1 MELLSKMNDNICAL
15 GVSLNKRKHES
26 IVSDQPSTNMAV
38 SAKKAKTSSLSE
50 SVSDNESDS
59 EALLG
64 NAEQGHHNGNENTS
78 NEDEQQP
85 ANMADVDDPLLDE
98 IAQSLDETERTGDPV
113 SDKLALIANKRW
125 NHKLSDD
132 QLKEKAEKYP
142 RPANCDKV
150 VSPRVNPEIW
160 AKLPRAVRGE
170 DHKLFRVQT
179 QLSTVTNLVV
189 QATDMLLKEKSDPK
203 SLQIDDLVRM
213 NTDSVALVSH
223 ASHELAQR
231 RREIIKPHLHR
242 DYIEL
247 CSQEVP
253 VTSLLFGDDLQT
265 ELTRIRATNKIG
277 NTTNPSSHAPSQRR
291 IYKPNTSNYGNSL
304 LARSPVVQTTGEQQ
318 QAGSEPS
325 SFRANKEI
333 DSEAIHKLSQIQ
345 VSEYESLV
353 PSQHKVANFKAGQL
367 STSYFAWNELTS
379 DPEILET
386 VSGQRI
392 EFNQNPVQLNLPVQP
407 NYSCQQGQFIDS
419 EIQSLL
425 KKGVI
430 VESTHEPNEYISP
443 IFLRPKKDG

>member
-1 MELLSKMNDNICAL
+1 MAEDTSDMEKELLNEEEQDKTDEDLSTNELFMELLSKMNDNICAL
-15 GVSLNKRKHES
+15 GVSLNKRKHAS
-26 IVSDQPSTNMAV
+26 IVSDQPSTNTAV

-59 EALLG
+59 EGLLG
-64 NAEQGHHNGNENTS
+64 NVEQGHHNGNENTS

-85 ANMADVDDPLLDE
+85 ANMVDVDDPLLDE

-179 QLSTVTNLVV
+179 QLSTVTNLV
-189 QATDMLLKEKSDPK
+189 QATDMLLKAKSDPK

-213 NTDSVALVSH
+213 NTDAVALVSH

-277 NTTNPSSHAPSQRR
+277 NTTNPSSHTPSQRR
-291 IYKPNTSNYGNSL
+291 IYKPNTSNSGKKQ
-304 LARSPVVQTTGEQQ
+304 SPFLWRGAQ
-318 QAGSEPS
+318 
-325 SFRANKEI
+325 
-333 DSEAIHKLSQIQ
+333 
-345 VSEYESLV
+345 
-353 PSQHKVANFKAGQL
+353 
-367 STSYFAWNELTS
+367 SY
-379 DPEILET
+379 
-386 VSGQRI
+386 R
-392 EFNQNPVQLNLPVQP
+392 
-407 NYSCQQGQFIDS
+407 
-419 EIQSLL
+419 
-425 KKGVI
+425 
-430 VESTHEPNEYISP
+430 
-443 IFLRPKKDG
+443 

>member
-26 IVSDQPSTNMAV
+26 IVSDQPSTNTAV

-64 NAEQGHHNGNENTS
+64 NVEQGHHNGNENTL

-98 IAQSLDETERTGDPV
+98 IAQSLDETERTGDHV
-113 SDKLALIANKRW
+113 SDKLVLIANKRW

-179 QLSTVTNLVV
+179 QLSTVTNLLV
-189 QATDMLLKEKSDPK
+189 QATDMLLKAKSDPK

-213 NTDSVALVSH
+213 NIDAVALVSH

-242 DYIEL
+242 DQTVYDQAIQL
-247 CSQEVP
+247 LD
-253 VTSLLFGDDLQT
+253 VTPSIDLFASRLNYKCKPYVAFRPDPEAQAINAFHISWVNMCFYAFPLFCIINQVLQKISEEKATGIIVIPQWPTQSWWPYLTNMLINCPLMLPSTQTTLMLPSHPQKIHPLQKNLRLLMYHLKVKEFQKKLLQSSYKHGDRGLKNS
-265 ELTRIRATNKIG
+265 TN
-277 NTTNPSSHAPSQRR
+277 T
-291 IYKPNTSNYGNSL
+291 IYKSGNST
-304 LARSPVVQTTGEQQ
+304 VVNEV
-318 QAGSEPS
+318 SIP
-325 SFRANKEI
+325 F
-333 DSEAIHKLSQIQ
+333 LQI
-345 VSEYESLV
+345 
-353 PSQHKVANFKAGQL
+353 
-367 STSYFAWNELTS
+367 
-379 DPEILET
+379 
-386 VSGQRI
+386 
-392 EFNQNPVQLNLPVQP
+392 
-407 NYSCQQGQFIDS
+407 
-419 EIQSLL
+419 
-425 KKGVI
+425 
-430 VESTHEPNEYISP
+430 
-443 IFLRPKKDG
+443 

>member
-1 MELLSKMNDNICAL
+1 MAEDTSDMEKELLNEEEQDQTDEDLSTNERFMELLSKMNDNICAL

-26 IVSDQPSTNMAV
+26 IVSDQPSTNTAV

-189 QATDMLLKEKSDPK
+189 QATDMLLKAKSDPK
-203 SLQIDDLVRM
+203 SLQIDDL
-213 NTDSVALVSH
+213 
-223 ASHELAQR
+223 
-231 RREIIKPHLHR
+231 
-242 DYIEL
+242 
-247 CSQEVP
+247 
-253 VTSLLFGDDLQT
+253 
-265 ELTRIRATNKIG
+265 
-277 NTTNPSSHAPSQRR
+277 
-291 IYKPNTSNYGNSL
+291 
-304 LARSPVVQTTGEQQ
+304 
-318 QAGSEPS
+318 
-325 SFRANKEI
+325 
-333 DSEAIHKLSQIQ
+333 
-345 VSEYESLV
+345 
-353 PSQHKVANFKAGQL
+353 
-367 STSYFAWNELTS
+367 
-379 DPEILET
+379 
-386 VSGQRI
+386 
-392 EFNQNPVQLNLPVQP
+392 
-407 NYSCQQGQFIDS
+407 
-419 EIQSLL
+419 
-425 KKGVI
+425 
-430 VESTHEPNEYISP
+430 
-443 IFLRPKKDG
+443 

>member
-1 MELLSKMNDNICAL
+1 MAEDTSDMEKELLREAEQHQSDEDLSTNERFMELLSKMNDNICAL

-26 IVSDQPSTNMAV
+26 FVSDQPSTNTAV
-38 SAKKAKTSSLSE
+38 SAKKAKIRSLSE

-64 NAEQGHHNGNENTS
+64 DTEQGRHHNANGNDENNS
-78 NEDEQQP
+78 SEDEQQP
-85 ANMADVDDPLLDE
+85 AIMADVDDPLLDE

-125 NHKLSDD
+125 NRKLSDD

-189 QATDMLLKEKSDPK
+189 QATDMLLKAKSDPK
-203 SLQIDDLVRM
+203 SLKIDDLVRM
-213 NTDSVALVSH
+213 NTDAVALVSH
-223 ASHELAQR
+223 ASHELAHR
-231 RREIIKPHLHR
+231 RREIIRPHLHR

-277 NTTNPSSHAPSQRR
+277 NTTNPSSHAPNQRR
-291 IYKPNTSNYGNSL
+291 IYKPSTSNYGNKQPSFL
-304 LARSPVVQTTGEQQ
+304 WRGAQSYRRLENNNRRGQNRGQNRARFGPM
-318 QAGSEPS
+318 
-325 SFRANKEI
+325 RK
-333 DSEAIHKLSQIQ
+333 
-345 VSEYESLV
+345 
-353 PSQHKVANFKAGQL
+353 
-367 STSYFAWNELTS
+367 
-379 DPEILET
+379 
-386 VSGQRI
+386 
-392 EFNQNPVQLNLPVQP
+392 
-407 NYSCQQGQFIDS
+407 
-419 EIQSLL
+419 
-425 KKGVI
+425 
-430 VESTHEPNEYISP
+430 
-443 IFLRPKKDG
+443 

>member
-1 MELLSKMNDNICAL
+1 MAEDTSDMEKELLNEEEQDQTDEYLSMNERFMELLSKMNDNICAL

-26 IVSDQPSTNMAV
+26 IVSDQPSTNTAV

-64 NAEQGHHNGNENTS
+64 NAEQGHHNGNENTA

-189 QATDMLLKEKSDPK
+189 QATDMLLKAKSDPK

-213 NTDSVALVSH
+213 NTDAVALVSH

-265 ELTRIRATNKIG
+265 ELTRIRATNKVG

-291 IYKPNTSNYGNSL
+291 IYKPNTSNYGNKQPPFLWRGAQSYRRL
-304 LARSPVVQTTGEQQ
+304 DNNNRRGQNRGQNRARFGP
-318 QAGSEPS
+318 
-325 SFRANKEI
+325 I
-333 DSEAIHKLSQIQ
+333 
-345 VSEYESLV
+345 
-353 PSQHKVANFKAGQL
+353 
-367 STSYFAWNELTS
+367 
-379 DPEILET
+379 
-386 VSGQRI
+386 
-392 EFNQNPVQLNLPVQP
+392 
-407 NYSCQQGQFIDS
+407 
-419 EIQSLL
+419 
-425 KKGVI
+425 KK
-430 VESTHEPNEYISP
+430 
-443 IFLRPKKDG
+443 

>member
-1 MELLSKMNDNICAL
+1 MAEDTSDMEKELLIEEEQHQSDEDLSTNERFMELLSKMNDNICAL

-26 IVSDQPSTNMAV
+26 FV
-38 SAKKAKTSSLSE
+38 
-50 SVSDNESDS
+50 S

-64 NAEQGHHNGNENTS
+64 DAEQGLEGRHHNANGNDENNS
-78 NEDEQQP
+78 NEDEQQT

-98 IAQSLDETERTGDPV
+98 IAKSLDETERTGDPV

-160 AKLPRAVRGE
+160 AKLTRAVRGE
-170 DHKLFRVQT
+170 DHKLFP
-179 QLSTVTNLVV
+179 
-189 QATDMLLKEKSDPK
+189 KSDPK
-203 SLQIDDLVRM
+203 SLKIDDLMRM
-213 NTDSVALVSH
+213 NTDAVALVSH

-231 RREIIKPHLHR
+231 RREIIRPHLHR

-291 IYKPNTSNYGNSL
+291 IYKPSTSNYGNKQPPFLWRGAQSYRRL
-304 LARSPVVQTTGEQQ
+304 ENNNRRGQNRARFGPT
-318 QAGSEPS
+318 
-325 SFRANKEI
+325 
-333 DSEAIHKLSQIQ
+333 
-345 VSEYESLV
+345 
-353 PSQHKVANFKAGQL
+353 
-367 STSYFAWNELTS
+367 
-379 DPEILET
+379 
-386 VSGQRI
+386 
-392 EFNQNPVQLNLPVQP
+392 
-407 NYSCQQGQFIDS
+407 
-419 EIQSLL
+419 
-425 KKGVI
+425 KK
-430 VESTHEPNEYISP
+430 
-443 IFLRPKKDG
+443 